1 MPAKLLNPKT
11 LAILFVVGVVFLS
24 IQCGKNKG
32 KEKSSP
38 SSIPQTKTQEV
49 KKNEEGKAVDNLPML
64 IDLGKGTCKPCIM
77 MKPILEELQSEY
89 QGKAIVQIID
99 LRFEPEKAR
108 EYKITLIPTQIFFDT
123 KGNEVYR
130 HIGFMDKESIKRKF
144 LEMGIQ

>member
-1 MPAKLLNPKT
+1 MPAKLLNLRA

-24 IQCGKNKG
+24 IQCGKNKS

-49 KKNEEGKAVDNLPML
+49 KKDEGGEVAENLPVL
-64 IDLGKGTCKPCIM
+64 IDIGKGTCRPCIM
-77 MKPILEELQSEY
+77 MKPILEELQKEY

-108 EYKITLIPTQIFFDT
+108 EYKITLIPTQIFYDA

-144 LEMGIQ
+144 FEMGSK

>member
-1 MPAKLLNPKT
+1 LLVKVLNLK
-11 LAILFVVGVVFLS
+11 ILGILLMLVIVFLS
-24 IQCGKNKG
+24 IQCGKNKN
-32 KEKSSP
+32 KEKSS
-38 SSIPQTKTQEV
+38 SSPIPQTKTEEI
-49 KKNEEGKAVDNLPML
+49 KKDEGEKVAGNLPML

-77 MKPILEELQSEY
+77 MKPILEELQKEY